1 MSHLHLRGLS
11 KQFGGLKAVSELDC
25 DIVQGKVT
33 GLIGPNGSGKTTTL
47 NMISGFLTPSSGK
60 ILFDDKDVSGLSMAA
75 INRLG
80 IARTFQQI
88 RLFPQLT
95 CFQNVMV
102 ARQYKDSEPWW
113 RPIVAPRRNEA
124 MAKNSR
130 RQVLE
135 LLEFVGIY
143 QHRDVQAKNLA
154 YGEQRKLEIARAL
167 ATEPSVM
174 LLDEPVAGMNPT
186 EAETVV
192 SLLRRLRGK
201 GLTVV
206 LVEHS
211 MNVVMNI
218 CDTIIALDMG
228 CKIAEGSPSEILMNE
243 RVIEAYLGKRKVVC
257 HDEN

>member
-1 MSHLHLRGLS
+1 MSQICLRGLS
-11 KQFGGLKAVSELDC
+11 KQFGGLKAVSDLDC
-25 DIVQGKVT
+25 DIAQGKVT

-60 ILFDDKDVSGLSMAA
+60 IYFEDKDVSGLSMAA
-75 INRLG
+75 ISRLG

-102 ARQYKDSEPWW
+102 ARQYRDAEPWW
-113 RPIVAPRRNEA
+113 RPILMPKRNEA
-124 MAKNSR
+124 LAKESR
-130 RQVLE
+130 CRVLE
-135 LLEFVGIY
+135 LLDFVGIY
-143 QHRDVQAKNLA
+143 QHRDLQAKNLA

-192 SLLRRLRGK
+192 SLLRRLREK
-201 GLTVV
+201 GLTIV

-218 CDTIIALDMG
+218 CDTITALDMG
-228 CKIAEGSPSEILMNE
+228 CKIAEGSPSEILMNQ
-243 RVIEAYLGKRKVVC
+243 RVIEAYLGKRKVRC
-257 HDEN
+257 NDEN

>member
-1 MSHLHLRGLS
+1 MSQISLDGLS

-60 ILFDDKDVSGLSMAA
+60 IIFNGKDISGLSMSM
-75 INRLG
+75 ISRMG

-102 ARQYKDSEPWW
+102 ARQYRDAEPWW
-113 RPIVAPRRNEA
+113 RPILMPRRNEM
-124 MAKNSR
+124 MAKDSR
-130 RQVLE
+130 KKVLE
-135 LLEFVGIY
+135 LLDFVGIY
-143 QHRDVQAKNLA
+143 QHRDLQAKNLA

-167 ATEPSVM
+167 ATEPNVL

-192 SLLRRLRGK
+192 SLLRRLRERE
-201 GLTVV
+201 LTIV

-218 CDTIIALDMG
+218 CDAIIALDMG